1 MSISVG
7 NLRKKGMV
15 ALKIAFS
22 ILLLYLVFR
31 QIPFRHVWMAIQES
45 RPGYL
50 VLALLFFVL
59 SKLIAALRLN
69 RYFRHIGIPLTEMS
83 NFKLYLLGMFYNLFL
98 PGGIG
103 GDAYKGY
110 LLNRMY
116 AKPVKSIVAVLL
128 LDRLSGL
135 FALFVL
141 SGGLLLTVDIEV
153 LASYREGILPV
164 LLTACLVYFLA
175 HRRWFPK
182 LQRIFWTALGYSAL
196 VQIAQLFAAYFILSA
211 LGMQQAPFPYLL
223 LFLCSSVVAVVPITI
238 GGVGSRELVFYY
250 GALWWKLEEPTV
262 LALSLIFFAIT
273 ALISLCGIPYHFRK
287 PQLQLRH
294 LAREAG

>member
-1 MSISVG
+1 MG
-7 NLRKKGMV
+7 NLYKKGTV
-15 ALKIAFS
+15 ALKIALS

-31 QIPFRHVWMAIQES
+31 QIPFGDVWMTLKKSQ
-45 RPGYL
+45 PGYL
-50 VLALLFFVL
+50 ALALLFFVL

-69 RYFRHIGIPLTEMS
+69 RYFRQIDIPLTEKS
-83 NFKLYLLGMFYNLFL
+83 NIRLYLLGMFYNLFL

-110 LLNRMY
+110 LLHRKF
-116 AKPVKSIVAVLL
+116 AKPVKSIAAVLL

-153 LASYREGILPV
+153 LSPYRSGIPPV
-164 LLTACLVYFLA
+164 LLTACLVYFLL

-182 LQRIFWTALGYSAL
+182 VQRVFWTALGYSAL
-196 VQIAQLFAAYFILSA
+196 VQIAQLIAAYFILSA
-211 LGMQQAPFPYLL
+211 LGMPQGPLPYLL
-223 LFLCSSVVAVVPITI
+223 LFLCSSVVAVLPITI
-238 GGVGSRELVFYY
+238 GGVGSREVVFYY

-262 LALSLIFFAIT
+262 LALSLMFFAIT
-273 ALISLCGIPYHFRK
+273 ALISLSGLPYHFRK
-287 PQLQLRH
+287 PRLQLRQS
-294 LAREAG
+294 AGEAT